1 MLLRQVTA
9 LVLIF
14 TCIGCTTV
22 RRVESPRE
30 YLNARTPGKMWVSSG
45 DNSEFTEIQSP
56 RVLTDTIFGFT
67 PGGQPIVYPIAEI
80 RELRTKQLSMG
91 RTMGLVGVFA
101 VGSVVAIAVM
111 QGLQGDAPSVEET
124 EDFRAPRLQIRFPR

>member
-1 MLLRQVTA
+1 MLLRQATA

-30 YLNARTPGKMWVSSG
+30 FLNARTPGKMWVSSG
-45 DNSEFTEIQSP
+45 DSELTEIQSP

-67 PGGQPIVYPIAEI
+67 PGGQPIVYPIAQI
-80 RELRTKQLSMG
+80 RELRTKQLHLP
-91 RTMGLVGVFA
+91 RTLGLVGLFL
-101 VGSVVAIAVM
+101 VGSAAMIAIW
-111 QGLQGDAPSVEET
+111 QGPEGDAPSVEET
-124 EDFRAPRLQIRFPR
+124 EDFRRPRLQIRFPR